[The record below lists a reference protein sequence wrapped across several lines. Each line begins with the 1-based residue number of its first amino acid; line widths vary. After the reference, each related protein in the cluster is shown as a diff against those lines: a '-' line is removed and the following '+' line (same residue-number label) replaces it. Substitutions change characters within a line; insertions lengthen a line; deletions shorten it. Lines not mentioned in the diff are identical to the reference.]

1 MSKRD
6 PTTETGDSPATES
19 EHSESKRSRE
29 SVSRARQSVRGG
41 IESGLPAGIGGGVSL
56 LRGVRALRRGEREHG
71 VGQLV
76 LGGVLLAVAIAQRRS
91 DERRSEARVDIDQTD
106 VVSTAPEIGDL
117 ADRDAGGGRHTG
129 DEARRVAGTS
139 IDIED
144 VDSSPD
150 LESDIDAT
158 GIDQSDVV
166 ETGTDEERL
175 ADVANESTVP
185 DSESDGL
192 ESEPDVPES
201 ESAITESKSES
212 SDSAGGVSDS
222 PDSAETE
229 ATESYERLGSASFD
243 EHSGEIPVPQRAFD
257 QHILSLRSEAFWGI
271 REEDDAV
278 FVSQEFD
285 PIQDAGGIR
294 YVASTEIDGER
305 TLTIPDTVLNHWDS
319 VAGGGMA
326 VASGD
331 EIVFVTADSLQADS
345 QIRVVPEQ
353 WIDDVLEDGE

>member
-29 SVSRARQSVRGG
+29 SASRALQSVRGG

-76 LGGVLLAVAIAQRRS
+76 LGGVLVAVAIAQRRADGRR
-91 DERRSEARVDIDQTD
+91 DETRADIDQTD
-106 VVSTAPEIGDL
+106 VVSTGPEIDDL
-117 ADRDAGGGRHTG
+117 EERDAGGGQHTG

-150 LESDIDAT
+150 LESDVDASE
-158 GIDQSDVV
+158 IDQSDVV
-166 ETGTDEERL
+166 ETGTDEDRL
-175 ADVANESTVP
+175 ADVANEST
-185 DSESDGL
+185 GA
-192 ESEPDVPES
+192 ES
-201 ESAITESKSES
+201 ESE
-212 SDSAGGVSDS
+212 S
-222 PDSAETE
+222 PDSTASESASPDSGE
-229 ATESYERLGSASFD
+229 RESYERLGAAAFD
-243 EHSGEIPVPQRAFD
+243 EHSNEIPVPQRAFD
-257 QHILSLRSEAFWGI
+257 QNILSLSSEAFWGI
-271 REEDDAV
+271 REDDDAV

-326 VASGD
+326 VAGGD

>member
-1 MSKRD
+1 MTQRD
-6 PTTETGDSPATES
+6 NTTETGDSPATES

-29 SVSRARQSVRGG
+29 GVSRTLQSVRGG
-41 IESGLPAGIGGGVSL
+41 IESGLPAGVGGGVSL

-76 LGGVLLAVAIAQRRS
+76 LGGVLVAVAIAQRRTDGRR
-91 DERRSEARVDIDQTD
+91 DENRADIDQTD

-117 ADRDAGGGRHTG
+117 EERDAGGGRHTG

-150 LESDIDAT
+150 LESDVDAT

-175 ADVANESTVP
+175 ADVANESTAP
-185 DSESDGL
+185 EGES
-192 ESEPDVPES
+192 DVPERESTAAES
-201 ESAITESKSES
+201 EA
-212 SDSAGGVSDS
+212 AS
-222 PDSAETE
+222 PASAER
-229 ATESYERLGSASFD
+229 ESYERLGAASFD
-243 EHSGEIPVPQRAFD
+243 EHSGELPVPQRAFD

-271 REEDDAV
+271 REDDDAV

-285 PIQDAGGIR
+285 PIQDDGGIR
-294 YVASTEIDGER
+294 YVASTEIDGDR

-319 VAGGGMA
+319 VAGGGIA

>member
-6 PTTETGDSPATES
+6 PTTETGDSSTTES
-19 EHSESKRSRE
+19 EHSESKFSRE
-29 SVSRARQSVRGG
+29 SVSRALQSVRGG

-76 LGGVLLAVAIAQRRS
+76 LSGVLLAVAIAQRRS
-91 DERRSEARVDIDQTD
+91 DERRGARSDIDQTD
-106 VVSTAPEIGDL
+106 VVSTGPEIDDL
-117 ADRDAGGGRHTG
+117 EERDAGGGRHTG
-129 DEARRVAGTS
+129 DEAQRVAGTS

-150 LESDIDAT
+150 PESDVDAAE
-158 GIDQSDVV
+158 IDQTDVV

-175 ADVANESTVP
+175 ADVATESAESDSETG
-185 DSESDGL
+185 DLESESDG
-192 ESEPDVPES
+192 PES
-201 ESAITESKSES
+201 ESATAESES
-212 SDSAGGVSDS
+212 ES
-222 PDSAETE
+222 PDSAESE
-229 ATESYERLGSASFD
+229 SDRSVSAEIESTESYERLGAAAFD
-243 EHSGEIPVPQRAFD
+243 EHSSELPVPQRAFD
-257 QHILSLRSEAFWGI
+257 QNILSLSSEAFWGI
-271 REEDDAV
+271 REDDAV

-285 PIQDAGGIR
+285 PIQDADGIR

-326 VASGD
+326 VAGGD

-353 WIDDVLEDGE
+353 WVDDVLEDNE

>member
-29 SVSRARQSVRGG
+29 SVSRALQSVRGG

-76 LGGVLLAVAIAQRRS
+76 LGGVLVAVAIAQRRADGRR
-91 DERRSEARVDIDQTD
+91 DETRADIDQTD
-106 VVSTAPEIGDL
+106 VVSTAPEIDDL
-117 ADRDAGGGRHTG
+117 EDRDAVGGRHTG

-150 LESDIDAT
+150 LESDVDASK
-158 GIDQSDVV
+158 IDQLDVV
-166 ETGTDEERL
+166 ETGTDEDRL
-175 ADVANESTVP
+175 ADVANESTAA
-185 DSESDGL
+185 
-192 ESEPDVPES
+192 ES
-201 ESAITESKSES
+201 ESETASES
-212 SDSAGGVSDS
+212 AS
-222 PDSAETE
+222 PDSGER
-229 ATESYERLGSASFD
+229 ESYERLGAAAFD
-243 EHSGEIPVPQRAFD
+243 EHSNEIPVPQRAFD
-257 QHILSLRSEAFWGI
+257 QNILSLSSEAFWGI
-271 REEDDAV
+271 REDDAV

-326 VASGD
+326 VAGGD
-331 EIVFVTADSLQADS
+331 EIVFVTADSLQVDS